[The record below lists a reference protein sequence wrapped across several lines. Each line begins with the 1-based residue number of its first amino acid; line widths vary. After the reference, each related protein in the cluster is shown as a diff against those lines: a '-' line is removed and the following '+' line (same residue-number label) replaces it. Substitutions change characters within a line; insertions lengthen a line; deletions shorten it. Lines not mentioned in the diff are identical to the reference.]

1 MKTTPMKLT
10 RLAIQ
15 CLQALRAGP
24 MTAPEI
30 AARFVTTS
38 PPLLALQRAGL
49 VAKEGCKDV
58 RYRLT
63 EAGRA
68 ACPPRNPASARLR
81 QAPQPGPD
89 VRGPTGMRQAPP
101 RMIF

>member
-1 MKTTPMKLT
+1 MKLT

-24 MTAPEI
+24 MTAAEI
-30 AARFVTTS
+30 AARFATA
-38 PPLLALQRAGL
+38 PPLLALQRVGL